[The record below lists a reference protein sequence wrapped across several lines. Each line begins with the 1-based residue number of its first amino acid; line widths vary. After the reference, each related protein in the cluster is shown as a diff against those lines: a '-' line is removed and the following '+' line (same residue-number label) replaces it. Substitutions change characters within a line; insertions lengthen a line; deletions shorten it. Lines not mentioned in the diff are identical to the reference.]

1 MRRDHRLTTCTNTSR
16 PEPAP
21 SRAAAEPTTPAHA
34 AKTRQ
39 LYAADWAAFSTWC
52 RRQGAQALPAAP
64 DQLLAYLAT
73 LGGTG
78 RLEDL
83 GPGALARRVAAIGAM
98 HRRHGHKPPGSDPA
112 VRAWLRALRAAR
124 PAAPDPAPP
133 ARRAPPPHPAQ
144 LARRAAA
151 CPGDLAGLRDRALLL
166 LLATGVGTDD
176 LLGLDREHVR
186 LTDAG
191 AMRLLLGDPAP
202 AGGTGRAVALPRSP
216 RLAACPVRAL
226 QDWLRVSDCRFGPV
240 FRPVDR
246 WGSVGYRRLT
256 ADGLRRIGQ
265 GRAPAR
271 RHAHRT
277 PPGSA

>member
-1 MRRDHRLTTCTNTSR
+1 LTTHVAISP

-21 SRAAAEPTTPAHA
+21 SGAPADPIAPLHA

-39 LYAADWAAFSTWC
+39 LYAGDWAAFSMWC
-52 RRQGAQALPAAP
+52 RRHETEALPAAP
-64 DQLLAYLAT
+64 GQVLAYLAT
-73 LGGTG
+73 LSGTG
-78 RLEDL
+78 QPDGL
-83 GPGALARRVAAIGAM
+83 GPGALARRVAAIGDR

-124 PAAPDPAPP
+124 PAARDPAPP
-133 ARRAPPPHPAQ
+133 SRRAPPPSPAQ

-166 LLATGVGTDD
+166 LLAAGLGADD

-186 LTDAG
+186 LTDTG
-191 AMRLLLGDPAP
+191 AMHLLLGDPAP
-202 AGGTGRAVALPRSP
+202 AGEPRRVLALQRSP

-226 QDWLRVSDCRFGPV
+226 QDWLHVSDCRFGPV
-240 FRPVDR
+240 FRAVDR
-246 WGSVGYRRLT
+246 WGNVGHRRLT

-265 GRAPAR
+265 GRTPAR
-271 RHAHRT
+271 RHARRT
-277 PPGSA
+277 PPGPA

>member
-1 MRRDHRLTTCTNTSR
+1 MTPNLDKETT
-16 PEPAP
+16 EPATSGAPADPIAP
-21 SRAAAEPTTPAHA
+21 SHA
-34 AKTRQ
+34 AKTQQ
-39 LYAADWAAFSTWC
+39 LYAGDWAAFAAWC

-64 DQLLAYLAT
+64 EHVLAYLAT
-73 LGGTG
+73 LSGAGQPEG
-78 RLEDL
+78 L
-83 GPGALARRVAAIGAM
+83 GPGALARRVAALGDM

-112 VRAWLRALRAAR
+112 VRAWLRARRTAR
-124 PAAPDPAPP
+124 PAPRGP
-133 ARRAPPPHPAQ
+133 RRAPSPHPAQ

-166 LLATGVGTDD
+166 LLAAGLGADD

-186 LTDAG
+186 LTDTG
-191 AMRLLLGDPAP
+191 AMHLLLGDPAP
-202 AGGTGRAVALPRSP
+202 AGGPGRVAALQRSP

-240 FRPVDR
+240 FRSVDR
-246 WGSVGYRRLT
+246 WGTVGHRRLT

-271 RHAHRT
+271 RHTRRT

>member
-1 MRRDHRLTTCTNTSR
+1 LTTNADLGPT
-16 PEPAP
+16 EPAP
-21 SRAAAEPTTPAHA
+21 SCAAGGPATPVHA

-39 LYAADWAAFSTWC
+39 LYAADWAAFAAWC
-52 RRQGAQALPAAP
+52 RRHDTQALPAAP
-64 DQLLAYLAT
+64 GRVVAYLAT
-73 LGGTG
+73 LGGAG
-78 RLEDL
+78 GPDGL
-83 GPGALARRVAAIGAM
+83 GPGALARRVAAFGAM
-98 HRRHGHKPPGSDPA
+98 HRRHGHLPPGADPA
-112 VRAWLRALRAAR
+112 VRAVLRALRTAR

-133 ARRAPPPHPAQ
+133 ARRASPPHPAQ

-166 LLATGVGTDD
+166 LLATGLGADD

-186 LTDAG
+186 LSDAG
-191 AMRLLLGDPAP
+191 VLHLLLGDPAP
-202 AGGTGRAVALPRSP
+202 AGGIGRVLALQRSP

-240 FRPVDR
+240 FRNVDR
-246 WGSVGYRRLT
+246 WGNVGHRRLT

-265 GRAPAR
+265 CRVPAR

-277 PPGSA
+277 PPVSA

>member
-1 MRRDHRLTTCTNTSR
+1 LTTNMALGPT
-16 PEPAP
+16 EPTP
-21 SRAAAEPTTPAHA
+21 SRAPAGPAAPAHA

-39 LYAADWAAFSTWC
+39 LYAADWAAFANWC
-52 RRQGAQALPAAP
+52 RRQGTQALPAAP
-64 DQLLAYLAT
+64 DRVVAYLAT
-73 LGGTG
+73 LTGTG
-78 RLEDL
+78 RPDDL
-83 GPGALARRVAAIGAM
+83 GPGALARRVAAIGDR
-98 HRRHGHKPPGSDPA
+98 HRRHGHPPPGSDPA
-112 VRAWLRALRAAR
+112 VRAWLRALRNAR
-124 PAAPDPAPP
+124 PAAQDPAPP
-133 ARRAPPPHPAQ
+133 SRRAPPPHPAQ

-166 LLATGVGTDD
+166 LLAAGVGADD

-186 LTDAG
+186 LTGTG
-191 AMRLLLGDPAP
+191 ALHLLLGGPAP
-202 AGGTGRAVALPRSP
+202 AGGTGRALALHRAP

-246 WGSVGYRRLT
+246 WGNVGHRRLT

-271 RHAHRT
+271 ARARRT
-277 PPGSA
+277 PPGPA

>member
-1 MRRDHRLTTCTNTSR
+1 LTTNADLG
-16 PEPAP
+16 PAEQAP
-21 SRAAAEPTTPAHA
+21 SRAPAGPVAPVHA

-39 LYAADWAAFSTWC
+39 LYAADWAAFAAWC
-52 RRQGAQALPAAP
+52 RRHGAPALPAAP
-64 DQLLAYLAT
+64 GHVLDYLAT
-73 LGGTG
+73 LGGAG
-78 RLEDL
+78 RPDGLD
-83 GPGALARRVAAIGAM
+83 PGALARRVAAIGDR
-98 HRRHGHKPPGSDPA
+98 HRRHGHPPPGADPA
-112 VRAWLRALRAAR
+112 VRAWLRALRTAR
-124 PAAPDPAPP
+124 PAAQDPASPS
-133 ARRAPPPHPAQ
+133 RRAPPPSPAQ

-166 LLATGVGTDD
+166 LLAAGVGADD

-186 LTDAG
+186 LTGTG
-191 AMRLLLGDPAP
+191 AMHLLLGDPAP
-202 AGGTGRAVALPRSP
+202 TGGTGRVVALQRSP
-216 RLAACPVRAL
+216 RPAACPVHAL

-246 WGSVGYRRLT
+246 WGTVGYRRLT

-271 RHAHRT
+271 RHARRI